1 MTDINHR
8 SRKILHAVVS
18 EYLSSGDAVGSRKV
32 TRRQGI
38 ELSPAT
44 VRNVMADLEE
54 AGLLQQPH
62 TSSGRVPTS
71 TGLRFFIDSLLKVR
85 GLSTKEKDA
94 IRAHCVP
101 GNGTEDFEQIIQN
114 TSKMLSDIT
123 NYAGI
128 VLAPNP
134 AEDRLQHIE
143 FMPMS
148 GNNVLAILVTES
160 GQIVNKLIK
169 CTTEL
174 PRATLD
180 RIHNYLLELLGGLTL
195 GEVRKR
201 VLSEMGAEKNN
212 YDQGVSEALRLS
224 HAALSSIDSAG
235 EIFVSGQANLLVED
249 DQGQGNIDQL
259 RELLGALEEKE
270 LILQL
275 LDDTMSSERVKVFL
289 GAETAH
295 TAFGE
300 SSVIAVPYGPDEKPI
315 GAIAVIGPTCM
326 NYGKI
331 MSVVDF
337 TAELV
342 GQIAQDR

>member
-18 EYLSSGDAVGSRKV
+18 EYLTSGEAVGSRKV
-32 TRRQGI
+32 TRRHGI
-38 ELSPAT
+38 DLSPAT

-94 IRAHCVP
+94 IRSHAAV
-101 GNGTEDFEQIIQN
+101 GQNAGSFEQIIQN
-114 TSKMLSDIT
+114 TSKMLSDVT
-123 NYAGI
+123 RYAGI

-134 AEDRLQHIE
+134 AEDRLEHIE

-148 GNNVLAILVTES
+148 GDNVLAILVTES
-160 GQIVNKLIK
+160 GQIINKLIK
-169 CTTEL
+169 CGSDL
-174 PRATLD
+174 PRPTLD
-180 RIHNYLLELLGGLTL
+180 RVHNYLLELLGGLTL

-201 VLSEMGAEKNN
+201 VLREMGVQKNS
-212 YDQGVSEALRLS
+212 YDQMVSEALRLS
-224 HAALSSIDSAG
+224 HAAVSSVDEAG

-249 DQGQGNIDQL
+249 DLGEGNMDRL

-275 LDDTMSSERVKVFL
+275 LDDTMSSEHVKVFL

-295 TAFGE
+295 TALGE

-342 GQIAQDR
+342 GQIAQER